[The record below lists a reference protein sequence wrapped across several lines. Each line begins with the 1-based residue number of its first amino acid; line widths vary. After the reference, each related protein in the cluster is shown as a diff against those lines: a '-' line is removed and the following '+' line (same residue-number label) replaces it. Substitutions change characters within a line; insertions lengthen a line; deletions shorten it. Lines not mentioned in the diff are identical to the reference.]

1 MVTEP
6 VRASGAIPF
15 ADVDDEASTFG
26 FGAPPTPER
35 APRAYAVEVA
45 PEATSAVEDDLRA
58 SLERAEREGKAVKDE
73 LATVKSELAV
83 VRRSRE
89 ELKTA
94 LTRAESERE
103 LAQASA
109 TQSASV
115 EVHEIR
121 QALESRAK
129 IAEEARMNA
138 EKLLEEARN
147 ATRDALET
155 RAALELECER
165 LRKEKIEV
173 QGNENAV
180 VALQEER
187 DVAMRANESASAR
200 LRTVER
206 MLEESREE
214 QFASAE
220 ELSTLRRAIHELR
233 EERGMHRD
241 ENVIASSR
249 EDDNSESRRG
259 QFFTEAEIAVQE
271 EEKYIMLAELQDE
284 RRRRQE
290 IQAELE
296 ELVQTQDAMNER
308 AESASRVAAVAE
320 GEADDYREK
329 MSKVQKAT
337 RAAEHKLEEVARRAE
352 QAERVIIAI
361 KAEIQ
366 DTTSGNDD
374 GLPARVRKFI
384 ERSNRKTAAS
394 LSEALEELQLLHS
407 KAKDMNNDK
416 TVHEANADER
426 VTKLVEVRDRLV
438 EEMNA
443 QTLEL
448 ERLDEE
454 IIQRVAAHDA
464 TRAEISTFEEKL
476 ASAQAQNARLIEI
489 IEEQGQWVA
498 SENTKPHVT
507 ASAPVTPIKS
517 MSRHV
522 DRQRRERGDLLAAG
536 ALGYK
541 PMLASIE
548 ARLLEIQNM

>member
-1 MVTEP
+1 MSES

-35 APRAYAVEVA
+35 ASRAYAVEVA
-45 PEATSAVEDDLRA
+45 PEAPSAVENDLRA
-58 SLERAEREGKAVKDE
+58 GLERAEREGKAVKDE

-94 LTRAESERE
+94 LARAESERE

-138 EKLLEEARN
+138 ENLLEEARN

-173 QGNENAV
+173 
-180 VALQEER
+180 VALREER
-187 DVAMRANESASAR
+187 DAAMRAKESASAH

-241 ENVIASSR
+241 ENAIASSR

-259 QFFTEAEIAVQE
+259 QFFTEAEIAAQE

-296 ELVQTQDAMNER
+296 ELMQTQDAMNER

-352 QAERVIIAI
+352 QAERVINAI

-374 GLPARVRKFI
+374 ELPARVRKFI

-507 ASAPVTPIKS
+507 ASAPVTPVKS

>member
-1 MVTEP
+1 MMSES

-35 APRAYAVEVA
+35 ASRAYAVEVA
-45 PEATSAVEDDLRA
+45 PEAPSAVENDLRA
-58 SLERAEREGKAVKDE
+58 GLERAEREGKAVKDE

-94 LTRAESERE
+94 LARAESERE

-138 EKLLEEARN
+138 ENLLEEARN

-173 QGNENAV
+173 
-180 VALQEER
+180 VALREER
-187 DVAMRANESASAR
+187 DAAMRAKESASAH

-241 ENVIASSR
+241 ENAIASSR

-259 QFFTEAEIAVQE
+259 QFFTEAEIAAQE

-296 ELVQTQDAMNER
+296 ELMQTQDAMNER

-352 QAERVIIAI
+352 QAERVINAI

-374 GLPARVRKFI
+374 ELPARVRKFI

-507 ASAPVTPIKS
+507 ASAPVTPVKS